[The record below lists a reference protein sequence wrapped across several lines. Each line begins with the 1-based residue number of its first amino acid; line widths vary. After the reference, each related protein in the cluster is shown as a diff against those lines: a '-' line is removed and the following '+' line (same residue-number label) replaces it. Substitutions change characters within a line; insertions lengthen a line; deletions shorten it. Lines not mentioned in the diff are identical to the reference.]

1 MERYLSIP
9 LWGDP
14 PAFSTSL
21 WLRVSVA
28 GSPKLRM
35 LRTRPGLT
43 WGNATH
49 SSHGRPSRS
58 QRIIVNP
65 TSKPRYRS
73 TYRGQWVGALSGVAL
88 GAGAW
93 LLSHGPHL
101 CSGFD
106 ASPRTC
112 SSAAPA
118 PRASLRLHA
127 AGTP

>member
-73 TYRGQWVGALSGVAL
+73 TYRGQRVGALSGVAF
-88 GAGAW
+88 GAGAMAA
-93 LLSHGPHL
+93 LARSSFVLRLRCLSPHL
-101 CSGFD
+101 QLCGARS
-106 ASPRTC
+106 
-112 SSAAPA
+112 
-118 PRASLRLHA
+118 
-127 AGTP
+127 